1 CICFLEGSGGS
12 ALGNNGTR
20 RQPRSPRVIFA
31 RMRTKAL
38 MVFKLDDEGNAV
50 YTQDMGDLVMFL
62 SNSEPCCVPATS
74 FPGLYPNY
82 VEIND
87 FDELAFV

>member
-1 CICFLEGSGGS
+1 MYLLLRRIRRLSLGKQRYKKTTKIAKGG
-12 ALGNNGTR
+12 
-20 RQPRSPRVIFA
+20 IA

-62 SNSEPCCVPATS
+62 SNSEPFCVPATS

-82 VEIND
+82 VEIID